1 MSFKSFY
8 EGLGNN
14 KSQRFWRF
22 FLLCTLFA
30 GVIAYGFYGDDI
42 KISIN
47 KTFGFT
53 EAASDKEN
61 K

>member
-1 MSFKSFY
+1 MSFKKFY

-14 KSQRFWRF
+14 KNQRFWRF
-22 FLLCTLFA
+22 FLLCALVA

-42 KISIN
+42 KISVN
-47 KTFGFT
+47 KTFG
-53 EAASDKEN
+53 ESVEN